1 MKATYIDFI
10 SANSNCSNYADNK
23 DAQRIFDFLNKDENI
38 IKMVEFADQ
47 GKPALAGCVFELE
60 AFFDA
65 MNSKEIDFNDGFTRT
80 VIGRMIKTILEPF
93 GYLVTKQKDFTKNRK
108 GKYFTS
114 ASCYDLTGPASMH
127 IVKRVEE
134 LKKDI

>member
-10 SANSNCSNYADNK
+10 SANPNCSNYADNK

-60 AFFDA
+60 NYFDD
-65 MNSKEIDFNDGFTRT
+65 MNSKTIDFNDGFTRT

-114 ASCYDLTGPASMH
+114 ASCYALTGPAFMH

>member
-10 SANSNCSNYADNK
+10 SANPNCSNFEDNK
-23 DAQRIFDFLNKDENI
+23 DAQKVFDFLNQDENI
-38 IKMVEFADQ
+38 IKMIEFADQ

-60 AFFDA
+60 AFFEA
-65 MNSKEIDFNDGFTRT
+65 MNSTTIDFNDGFTRT
-80 VIGRMIKTILEPF
+80 VIGRMIKAILEPF

-114 ASCYDLTGPASMH
+114 ASCYSLTGPASMQ

-134 LKKDI
+134 IK

>member
-10 SANSNCSNYADNK
+10 SANPNCSNFEDNK
-23 DAQRIFDFLNKDENI
+23 DAQKVFDFLNQDENI

-60 AFFDA
+60 AFFDS
-65 MNSKEIDFNDGFTRT
+65 MNSTTLDFNDGFTRT
-80 VIGRMIKTILEPF
+80 VIGRMIKAILEPF

-114 ASCYDLTGPASMH
+114 ASCYSLTGPASMQ

-134 LKKDI
+134 IK

>member
-10 SANSNCSNYADNK
+10 SANPNCSNFEDNK
-23 DAQRIFDFLNKDENI
+23 DAQKVFDFLNQDENI

-60 AFFDA
+60 AFFDT
-65 MNSKEIDFNDGFTRT
+65 MNSTILDFNDGFTRT
-80 VIGRMIKTILEPF
+80 VIGRMIKAILEPF

-114 ASCYDLTGPASMH
+114 ASCYSLTGPASMQ

-134 LKKDI
+134 IK

>member
-10 SANSNCSNYADNK
+10 SANPNCSNYADNK

-47 GKPALAGCVFELE
+47 GKPALAGCVVELE
-60 AFFDA
+60 NYFDA

-114 ASCYDLTGPASMH
+114 ASCYSLTGPASMQ

-134 LKKDI
+134 IK

>member
-10 SANSNCSNYADNK
+10 SANPNCSNYADNK
-23 DAQRIFDFLNKDENI
+23 DAQRIFDFLNKNENI

-60 AFFDA
+60 NYFDD
-65 MNSKEIDFNDGFTRT
+65 MNSKTIDFNDGFTRT

-114 ASCYDLTGPASMH
+114 ASCYALTGPASMH